1 MQKTALKTSLD
12 RHLDD
17 LYLRYNRREFVH
29 PDPLAFLY
37 PYEDVRDRE
46 IVGLIASAL
55 AYGRV
60 NQIMKSVGLV
70 LERMPSPHAF
80 LRQASLRSLEKT
92 FQGFKHR
99 FTTGEELAAL
109 LFGVK
114 RAVERH
120 GSLSSCFRLGL
131 HDEDDTVLEALAA
144 FVDELSTLAN
154 RSLSFLLPS
163 PTKGSACKRLH
174 LYLRWMVRR
183 DAVDPGGWKSV
194 DPSKLVVPLD
204 THMYRIGLA
213 LGLTG
218 CKQANI
224 RAALEVTAGFRTIAP
239 NDPVRYDFALTR
251 LGIRTDTDLNAFLK
265 TCGVKGHACL

>member
-1 MQKTALKTSLD
+1 MQKSALTTSVC
-12 RHLDD
+12 RRLDD

-37 PYEDVRDRE
+37 QYQDVRDRE

-60 NQIMKSVGLV
+60 NQIMKSVNLV
-70 LERMPSPHAF
+70 LDQMPSPYAF
-80 LRQASLRSLEKT
+80 LQQASLRSLEKT
-92 FQGFKHR
+92 FEGFKHR

-109 LFGVK
+109 LLGIK
-114 RAVERH
+114 RAIERH
-120 GSLSSCFRLGL
+120 GSLGACFLLGM
-131 HDEDDTVLEALAA
+131 HDEDDTVMEALAA
-144 FVDELSTLAN
+144 FVDALSKPAN
-154 RSLSFLLPS
+154 RSLSFLLPA
-163 PTKGSACKRLH
+163 PAKGSACKRLH
-174 LYLRWMVRR
+174 LYLRWMVRQ
-183 DAVDPGGWKSV
+183 DAVDPGGWQSV
-194 DPSKLVVPLD
+194 DPSKLIVPLD

-213 LGLTG
+213 FGLTG

-239 NDPVRYDFALTR
+239 KDPVRYDFALTR

-265 TCGVKGHACL
+265 SCVMKEHTCL